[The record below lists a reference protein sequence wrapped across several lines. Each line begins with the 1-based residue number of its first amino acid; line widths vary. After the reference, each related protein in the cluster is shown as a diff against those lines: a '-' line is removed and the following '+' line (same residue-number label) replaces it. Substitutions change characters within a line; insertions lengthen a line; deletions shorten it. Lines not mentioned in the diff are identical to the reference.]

1 MDAQLGVLQSIRSYM
16 VGKQLNNLRTPNWA
30 SYNASEAT
38 WLANSL
44 TVCRRPI
51 GRPLRCLMC
60 SREQCKSVNSLTV
73 YGRPIGR
80 PTRHQKLHGGKQQLG
95 VLQSI
100 RLEAAVPSKFVPTS
114 IGFLESLS
122 WISNL
127 IAHTTV
133 PYCTNPI
140 GGDTSK

>member
-1 MDAQLGVLQSIRSYM
+1 MGVLQSIRSYM

-44 TVCRRPI
+44 TVCGRPI

-73 YGRPIGR
+73 CGRPIGR
-80 PTRHQKLHGGKQQLG
+80 PTRHQKLHGWQTAIGRPTKHQIG
-95 VLQSI
+95 SSSPLQICSYFNWI
-100 RLEAAVPSKFVPTS
+100 
-114 IGFLESLS
+114 LESLS

-133 PYCTNPI
+133 PYSTNPI